1 MGKLGVGA
9 SAAVADVSAGLGQAG
24 VADIGGTGCGGGGG
38 DHGMGRF
45 ANKSKKMAKGTMK
58 NSDHSHQMACQSSPW
73 QCQDGYKSNFAMTV
87 GPICI
92 NVLSARW

>member
-45 ANKSKKMAKGTMK
+45 ADRVRRWLKG
-58 NSDHSHQMACQSSPW
+58 P
-73 QCQDGYKSNFAMTV
+73 
-87 GPICI
+87 
-92 NVLSARW
+92 